1 MRILA
6 IAVIIILAILSGLL
20 GWQVYS
26 MRQSASGQ
34 TSALSQRDAELARFR
49 QTLAEKD
56 AELAQLHQ
64 AISRANQIYLDVSKL
79 RTWNVRTGQNVT
91 MNAIAVSAAPQVNGT
106 LVRVAASL
114 RFPLLYSSPGAVRV
128 LATAPNWGA
137 EDKVFQVSRG
147 VVVLQ
152 YTFPTAVMEATISL
166 AP

>member
-6 IAVIIILAILSGLL
+6 IAVIIILVLLSGLL

-34 TSALSQRDAELARFR
+34 SGALSQRDAELTRLR
-49 QTLAEKD
+49 QTLGEKD

-64 AISRANQIYLDVSKL
+64 AVTRANQIYLDVSKP

-91 MNAIAVSAAPQVNGT
+91 MNAIALSAAPQVNGT

-114 RFPLLYSSPGAVRV
+114 RFPLFGSPGTVRV

-137 EDKVFQVSRG
+137 EDKIFQVSRG

-152 YTFPTAVMEATISL
+152 YAFPAAVTEATISL